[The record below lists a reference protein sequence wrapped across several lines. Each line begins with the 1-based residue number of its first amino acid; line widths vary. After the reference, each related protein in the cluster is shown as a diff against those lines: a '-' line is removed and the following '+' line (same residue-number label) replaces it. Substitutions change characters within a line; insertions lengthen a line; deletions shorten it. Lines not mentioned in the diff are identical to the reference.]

1 MWRWSRSTSST
12 SLPYPATATS
22 GSCLTRRSRNS
33 QSLRRGMSAVA
44 SHVRILYHRDAV
56 LRALTH
62 VVAKPLRR
70 WRQCPTPSKLMS
82 SSCLL
87 PSGKCVLALMM
98 ICRRIHSQTPALHLR
113 SVMRSTSTTTMSTT
127 TMTTTSPVQVL
138 ARPSPTS
145 SSTALSHTQLTAAMP
160 AHPLT
165 AVTRTRLCAALCCQA
180 CLTSS
185 PLR

>member
-1 MWRWSRSTSST
+1 
-12 SLPYPATATS
+12 
-22 GSCLTRRSRNS
+22 
-33 QSLRRGMSAVA
+33 MSAVA

-70 WRQCPTPSKLMS
+70 WRQCSTPSKLMS

-113 SVMRSTSTTTMSTT
+113 SVMRSTTTTTMSTT
-127 TMTTTSPVQVL
+127 TMNTTTMSTTSPVQVL
-138 ARPSPTS
+138 AGPSPTS

-160 AHPLT
+160 THPLT
-165 AVTRTRLCAALCCQA
+165 AVTRTRLCAALRCQA

>member
-1 MWRWSRSTSST
+1 
-12 SLPYPATATS
+12 
-22 GSCLTRRSRNS
+22 
-33 QSLRRGMSAVA
+33 MSAVA
-44 SHVRILYHRDAV
+44 SHLRILYHRDAV

-70 WRQCPTPSKLMS
+70 WRQSSTPSKLMS

-98 ICRRIHSQTPALHLR
+98 ICRRIHSQTPALHLW
-113 SVMRSTSTTTMSTT
+113 SVMRSTTTSTMTTTMTTTMS
-127 TMTTTSPVQVL
+127 TTSPVQVL

-145 SSTALSHTQLTAAMP
+145 PSTALSHAQLTATMP

-165 AVTRTRLCAALCCQA
+165 AVTRTRLCAALRCQA

>member
-1 MWRWSRSTSST
+1 
-12 SLPYPATATS
+12 
-22 GSCLTRRSRNS
+22 
-33 QSLRRGMSAVA
+33 MSAVA
-44 SHVRILYHRDAV
+44 SQVRILYHWDAV

-113 SVMRSTSTTTMSTT
+113 SVMRSTTTTTMSTT
-127 TMTTTSPVQVL
+127 TMTTTTMTTTTMSTTSPVQVL
-138 ARPSPTS
+138 AGPSPTS